1 MTKLLFVLGTRPEA
15 IKLFPVIRLARMHPT
30 DFDVK
35 VCTTGQHRE
44 MLEPFLRLFDLRPD
58 YDLAILRPDQTLSGI
73 VAGVL
78 EGLDPLLIGESPDWL
93 LVQGDTSS
101 AMAAV
106 LAAFHR
112 NIPIAHV
119 EAGLRTWDLN
129 APFPEEMNRQ
139 VMGRI
144 STLHLAPT
152 AWSRD
157 NLLREGVP
165 EDRVVV
171 TGNTGIDSLRLAR
184 ESATLSVDVSVR
196 YPSIVGR
203 KLMLV
208 TGHRREN
215 FGQGLADVCTA
226 IRRLVDENQDL
237 AVVFPVHLNPNVNEP
252 VRRILGP
259 AVATGRLI
267 LDEPV
272 DYPTFVSLLGAAHL
286 ILTDSGGVQEEAP
299 CVGKPCLITR
309 EKTERPEGVEA
320 GVARLVGTNTER
332 IVEAVRDLLDD
343 PEANAVMSR
352 VVNPYGDGHAAERV
366 LAAIV
371 QRSSP

>member
-1 MTKLLFVLGTRPEA
+1 MLPS
-15 IKLFPVIRLARMHPT
+15 
-30 DFDVK
+30 DFDIK

-58 YDLAILRPDQTLSGI
+58 HDLAILRPDQTLSGI

-78 EGLDPLLIGESPDWL
+78 EGLDPLLVAERPDWL
-93 LVQGDTSS
+93 LVQGDTST

-139 VMGRI
+139 VMGRV

-152 AWSRD
+152 VWSRD

-184 ESATLSVDVSVR
+184 ESSTLSKDVSVR
-196 YPSIVGR
+196 YPSIAGR

-226 IRRLVDENQDL
+226 IRRLVEENQDL
-237 AVVFPVHLNPNVNEP
+237 AVVFPVHLNPNVSEP
-252 VRRILGP
+252 VRRILSP

-272 DYPTFVSLLGAAHL
+272 DYPTFVSLLCAAHL

-299 CVGKPCLITR
+299 SVGKPCLITR
-309 EKTERPEGVEA
+309 EKTERPEGLEA

-332 IVEAVRDLLDD
+332 IVSAVEDLLNN
-343 PEANAVMSR
+343 PEANAAMSR
-352 VVNPYGDGHAAERV
+352 VVNPYGDGHSAERV

-371 QRSSP
+371 QRSSSGFDLVGRSRGPSLL